1 LSFDA
6 IRDIVPAGVV
16 RMIEFV
22 MTVVMMMAF
31 LIQTPQAVHLPGGTV
46 TGVLRTNEGAAMASV
61 RVAIV
66 PADGTD
72 AGDVLQ
78 AIVQTD
84 SDGRYRIENVPPGRY
99 HIMTG
104 RLDSPLFHPGVDDV
118 RRATTIIVEDGG
130 TTQVSEMLF
139 VRTRV
144 SGRIVDAATGLGR
157 HIESLSICCDYFPT
171 TSRGSFGEV
180 SISPVTAQMHDDG
193 SFEFSAVSAGNQYL
207 QVYDPNI
214 VSFNLPIMVGNTDQ
228 TGIELK
234 VSGGSEIRGK
244 VFDQTGTRI
253 GQAQISL
260 KPLPGNGVYELRGRP
275 QAAAL
280 LSSAALPSGASPLK
294 PAADDIQARLLLQA
308 GLRVVSLGTNGI
320 FQISGVLPGRYI
332 LEISPPGSYSSK
344 REIEV
349 GPQAADLQIELPFTQ
364 IPGKVL
370 VSGDGIPPALKDSIR
385 VFLYA
390 RDGRVSF
397 CLPDNDGR
405 FYQVLPPGEYRV
417 EAQSLASNYSVL
429 SISDGTHDL
438 SAQPYVLERAGPPE
452 IRITIGKAPQASE

>member
-1 LSFDA
+1 MF
-6 IRDIVPAGVV
+6 
-16 RMIEFV
+16 EFV
-22 MTVVMMMAF
+22 MTIAMMMAF
-31 LIQTPQAVHLPGGTV
+31 LIQTPRAVRLPGGTV
-46 TGVLRTNEGAAMASV
+46 TGALRTNGGAPMASV
-61 RVAIV
+61 RVAVV

-84 SDGRYRIENVPPGRY
+84 SDGQYRIENIPPGRY

-104 RLDSPLFHPGVDDV
+104 RMDSPLFHPGVDDV

-130 TTQVSEMLF
+130 TTQVSEMLL

-144 SGRIVDAATGLGR
+144 SGRVIDAATGFGR
-157 HIESLSICCDYFPT
+157 HIESLSICCDYFLT
-171 TSRGSFGEV
+171 TSRGSFSEV
-180 SISPVTAQMHDDG
+180 SSAPVTAQIHDDG
-193 SFEFSAVSAGNQYL
+193 SFEFFAVTAGNQYL

-214 VSFNLPIMVGNTDQ
+214 VSFNLPIKVENADQ

-234 VSGGSEIRGK
+234 VSSGSEVHGK
-244 VFDQTGTRI
+244 VVDQIGALI

-260 KPLPGNGVYELRGRP
+260 KPLPGNSAYELRGRP
-275 QAAAL
+275 QGAAL
-280 LSSAALPSGASPLK
+280 LSSATLPGGASPLK
-294 PAADDIQARLLLQA
+294 PGTDDILARLLLQA
-308 GLRVVSLGTNGI
+308 GIRVVSLGANGT
-320 FQISGVLPGRYI
+320 FQIPGVLPGRYV
-332 LEISPPGSYSSK
+332 LEISPPGSYSIK

-349 GPQAADLQIELPFTQ
+349 GSQATNLQIELPFTQ
-364 IPGKVL
+364 IPGIVI
-370 VSGDGIPPALKDSIR
+370 VSGDGTPPALKDSIR

-417 EAQSLASNYSVL
+417 EAQSLTSQYSVL
-429 SISDGTHDL
+429 SITDGTHDL
-438 SAQPYVLERAGPPE
+438 SSETYNLDRAGPLE
-452 IRITIGKAPQASE
+452 IRITIGKPQQQSAE

>member
-1 LSFDA
+1 LSFDVV
-6 IRDIVPAGVV
+6 RDIVPAGV
-16 RMIEFV
+16 MLMFEFV
-22 MTVVMMMAF
+22 TIVVMMMTF
-31 LIQTPQAVHLPGGTV
+31 LIQTPQAIHLPGGTV
-46 TGVLRTNEGAAMASV
+46 TGVLRTNEGAPMTSV
-61 RVAIV
+61 RVAVV

-104 RLDSPLFHPGVDDV
+104 RMDSPLFHPGVDDV

-144 SGRIVDAATGLGR
+144 SGRVVDATTGLGR
-157 HIESLSICCDYFPT
+157 QIESLSICCDYFPT

-180 SISPVTAQMHDDG
+180 SSAPVTAQIHDNG
-193 SFEFSAVSAGNQYL
+193 SFEFFAVTAGNQYL

-214 VSFNLPIMVGNTDQ
+214 VSFNLPIKVGNTDQ
-228 TGIELK
+228 TGIELN
-234 VSGGSEIRGK
+234 VSAGSEVHGK
-244 VFDQTGTRI
+244 AVDQTGALI

-260 KPLPGNGVYELRGRP
+260 KPLPGNSAYELRGRP
-275 QAAAL
+275 QGAAL
-280 LSSAALPSGASPLK
+280 LSSATLPSGASPLK
-294 PAADDIQARLLLQA
+294 PTAEDIQARILSQA
-308 GLRVVSLGTNGI
+308 GIRVVSLGANGI
-320 FQISGVLPGRYI
+320 FQIPGVLPGRYV
-332 LEISPPGSYSSK
+332 LEISPPGSYSVK
-344 REIEV
+344 QEIEV
-349 GPQAADLQIELPFTQ
+349 GTQTTNLQIELPFTQ
-364 IPGKVL
+364 IPGVVI
-370 VSGDGIPPALKDSIR
+370 VSGDGTPPALKDSIR

-405 FYQVLPPGEYRV
+405 FYQVVPPGEYRV
-417 EAQSLASNYSVL
+417 EAQSLTSNYTVV
-429 SISDGTHDL
+429 SITDGTHDL
-438 SAQPYVLERAGPPE
+438 SSGTYIVDRDRPTE
-452 IRITIGKAPQASE
+452 IRITIGKPRPAE

>member
-1 LSFDA
+1 LSFNA
-6 IRDIVPAGVV
+6 VRDIVPAGVV
-16 RMIEFV
+16 LMFEFV
-22 MTVVMMMAF
+22 MTVVMMMTF

-46 TGVLRTNEGAAMASV
+46 TGVLRTNEGAPMASV
-61 RVAIV
+61 RVAV
-66 PADGTD
+66 VAADGTD

-84 SDGRYRIENVPPGRY
+84 SDGQYRIENVPPGRY

-104 RLDSPLFHPGVDDV
+104 RMDSPLFHPGVDDV

-130 TTQVSEMLF
+130 TTQVPEMLF

-144 SGRIVDAATGLGR
+144 SGRVVDAATGFGR

-180 SISPVTAQMHDDG
+180 SSAPVTAQIHDDG
-193 SFEFSAVSAGNQYL
+193 SFEFFAVSAGNQYL

-214 VSFNLPIMVGNTDQ
+214 VSFNLPITVGNTDQ

-234 VSGGSEIRGK
+234 VSGGSEVRGK
-244 VFDQTGTRI
+244 VVDQTGALI

-260 KPLPGNGVYELRGRP
+260 KPLPGNGAYELRGRP
-275 QAAAL
+275 QGAAL
-280 LSSAALPSGASPLK
+280 LSGTTLPSGASPLK

-308 GLRVVSLGTNGI
+308 GLRVVSLGANGM
-320 FQISGVLPGRYI
+320 FQFPGVLPGRYV
-332 LEISPPGSYSSK
+332 LEISPPGSYSIK

-349 GPQAADLQIELPFTQ
+349 GPQATTLQIELPFTQ
-364 IPGKVL
+364 IPGTVI
-370 VSGDGIPPALKDSIR
+370 VSGDGLPPALKDSIR

-397 CLPDNDGR
+397 SLPDNDGR

-417 EAQSLASNYSVL
+417 EAQSLTSNYSVL

-438 SAQPYVLERAGPPE
+438 AAQPYVLERAGPPE
-452 IRITIGKAPQASE
+452 IRITIGKPPRDSE

>member
-1 LSFDA
+1 
-6 IRDIVPAGVV
+6 
-16 RMIEFV
+16 
-22 MTVVMMMAF
+22 
-31 LIQTPQAVHLPGGTV
+31 
-46 TGVLRTNEGAAMASV
+46 MASV

-84 SDGRYRIENVPPGRY
+84 SDGKYRIENVPPGRY

-104 RLDSPLFHPGVDDV
+104 RMDSPLFHPGVDDV

-130 TTQVSEMLF
+130 TTQVPEMLF

-144 SGRIVDAATGLGR
+144 SGRVVDAATGFGR
-157 HIESLSICCDYFPT
+157 HIESLSICCDYFPA

-180 SISPVTAQMHDDG
+180 SSAPVSAQIHDDG
-193 SFEFSAVSAGNQYL
+193 SFEFFAVSAGNQYL

-214 VSFNLPIMVGNTDQ
+214 VSFNLPITVGSTDQ

-234 VSGGSEIRGK
+234 VSGGSEVRGK
-244 VFDQTGTRI
+244 VVDQTGALI

-260 KPLPGNGVYELRGRP
+260 KPLPGNGAYELRGRP
-275 QAAAL
+275 QGATL
-280 LSSAALPSGASPLK
+280 LSSTTLPSGASPLK

-308 GLRVVSLGTNGI
+308 GLRVVSLGANGI
-320 FQISGVLPGRYI
+320 FQIPGVLPGRYV
-332 LEISPPGSYSSK
+332 LEISPPGSYSIK

-349 GPQAADLQIELPFTQ
+349 GPQATNLQIELPFTQ
-364 IPGKVL
+364 IPGTVI

-397 CLPDNDGR
+397 CLPENDGR

-417 EAQSLASNYSVL
+417 EAQSLTANYSVL

-438 SAQPYVLERAGPPE
+438 AAQPYVLERAGPPE
-452 IRITIGKAPQASE
+452 IRITIGKPPRDSE